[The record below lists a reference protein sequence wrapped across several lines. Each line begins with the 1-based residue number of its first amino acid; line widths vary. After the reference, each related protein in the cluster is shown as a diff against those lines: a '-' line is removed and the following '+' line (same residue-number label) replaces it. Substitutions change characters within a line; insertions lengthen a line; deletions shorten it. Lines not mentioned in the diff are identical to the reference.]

1 VYLRANKKKKVK
13 VNMNIELSI
22 VVPIYNVELYL
33 EECLDSIYD
42 IKNIKKEVILVND
55 GSTDNSLKIAKKY
68 KDKYPNITKVI
79 NKKNGGLSSARN
91 AGIEVAT
98 GEYIS
103 FIDSDDFIDSKNYE
117 KFFKEGRS
125 NNLDIIVGTP
135 IKYIDGKLNKFF
147 RDNSLEKLG
156 ITDGVRFLEESIK
169 SNCYRMEVWD
179 DIYRLDLLKKN
190 RILFFEK
197 LIHEDEL
204 FTPLVFLKAKR
215 VKLIDI
221 NFYYYRQR
229 PRSIMSSLKKIIRL
243 NSINFIYSKILVDNK
258 NLTNILKNH
267 FYHQYLNLLA
277 ENKILFLKEHFLIFF
292 KGNLN
297 FKEKMLLLKIFKYVK
312 IIKIK
317 TKL

>member
-1 VYLRANKKKKVK
+1 
-13 VNMNIELSI
+13 MNIELSI

>member
-1 VYLRANKKKKVK
+1 
-13 VNMNIELSI
+13 MNIELSI

-229 PRSIMSSLKKIIRL
+229 PGSIMSSLKKIIRL

-267 FYHQYLNLLA
+267 FYHQYLKLLA